1 MRSPILAVARLAV
14 DVVIGSV
21 ASDDRVQRLGAV
33 MALVALA
40 MPFPTLGQDH
50 FGSEDY
56 TTAAWTTLSGRSLDG
71 RRISGKWLR

>member
-1 MRSPILAVARLAV
+1 MWSPVLAVAGLAV
-14 DVVIGSV
+14 DIIIRTI

-40 MPFPTLGQDH
+40 MPFTTLREDH

-56 TTAAWTTLSGRSLDG
+56 TTAAWTTVSG
-71 RRISGKWLR
+71 